1 MTLRGKKGNFPP
13 RKQNLV
19 GLFSTAFSQ
28 VDSLPEFVCIK
39 ELVESLL
46 HPVLASG
53 SDSDLNGTGQGYVQS
68 LSQSS
73 AMP

>member
-1 MTLRGKKGNFPP
+1 MTLRGKKRNFPP
-13 RKQNLV
+13 RKRNLA

-39 ELVESLL
+39 EFVESLL

-53 SDSDLNGTGQGYVQS
+53 CDSDLNGTGQGYVQS

-73 AMP
+73 PMP